1 MKDLFKE
8 STEKKS
14 AQTPGQTAMKGL
26 FAEEK
31 ESCPKTP
38 NQVWFYEVSL
48 SNFIQGAMKDLFK
61 EKVQVNTQ
69 TPGQTAMKGLFHEAP
84 ANEPK
89 TPNQAAM
96 KTLFKKGDEQAGN
109 KTPGQTAMKG
119 LFAEEKESGNKTPNQ
134 VSFVLS
140 SSTSN
145 SFLASYERTFQR
157 KSSRS

>member
-1 MKDLFKE
+1 
-8 STEKKS
+8 
-14 AQTPGQTAMKGL
+14 
-26 FAEEK
+26 
-31 ESCPKTP
+31 
-38 NQVWFYEVSL
+38 
-48 SNFIQGAMKDLFK
+48 MKDLFK
-61 EKVQVNTQ
+61 EKVPVNTQ

-96 KTLFKKGDEQAGN
+96 KTLFKEGDEQVGN
-109 KTPGQTAMKG
+109 QTPGQTAMKG

-157 KSSRS
+157 KSSRSQNAGSIGNERPVQRS